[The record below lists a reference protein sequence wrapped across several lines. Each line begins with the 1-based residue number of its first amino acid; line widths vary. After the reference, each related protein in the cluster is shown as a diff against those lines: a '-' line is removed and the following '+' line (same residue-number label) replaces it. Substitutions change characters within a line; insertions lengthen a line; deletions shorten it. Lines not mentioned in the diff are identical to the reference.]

1 MSGRLGS
8 LGVAIA
14 LLVAVT
20 GAIVAACYEIPK
32 PDCGFVCGPA
42 SACPDSYTCG
52 SDHHCH
58 RIGAPANLV
67 CNPADGEVPGTDAG
81 ANDAAA
87 DAQPDAMDDAAA
99 DAQPDAM
106 DDAAADAMVDAM
118 DDAMADAP
126 DPPT

>member
-42 SACPDSYTCG
+42 NACPDSYTCG

-67 CNPADGEVPGTDAG
+67 CNPADGDVPGTDGGANDGG
-81 ANDAAA
+81 ANDAAD
-87 DAQPDAMDDAAA
+87 DAQPDAMNDAA
-99 DAQPDAM
+99 DDAM
-106 DDAAADAMVDAM
+106 DDAA
-118 DDAMADAP
+118 P
-126 DPPT
+126 D